1 LLSKSKATGVF
12 ECSFSPESFG
22 FSDKCNRAEGA
33 LTRQTRC
40 SQQAG
45 EHAFGGIEVF
55 QMVLQN
61 AMPDAAIDLEIV
73 N

>member
-1 LLSKSKATGVF
+1 MREGNGFWREA
-12 ECSFSPESFG
+12 P

-33 LTRQTRC
+33 LMRQTRR

-45 EHAFGGIEVF
+45 EYAFDGVEVF

-61 AMPDAAIDLEIV
+61 VMPDAAIDLEIV